1 MADGTAVEQGAGGRH
16 LLVVAVRTARRRPA
30 TCRTQGAVS
39 RRRQTLPASAAAA
52 DATASSES
60 LTSAVWSELRIMYR
74 DDRRQVIEKSL
85 RIGVRFKQ

>member
-16 LLVVAVRTARRRPA
+16 LLVVAVRTARRRP